1 MKGKPE
7 TGVSIWE
14 ELYFEVTRAFGIV
27 RLLHLQC
34 FLNTHTLAWRMIGE
48 CMVGLFT
55 VRNPK
60 YFQVNQYLIWR
71 IMFQLWWGADGTCF
85 NILTLNVHLIRCIWI
100 SFINSVRT
108 KMGREGVQHKSLVY
122 IRPAEKFW
130 VVTPQTPLKLL
141 SQNLFGDHFW
151 GRSEAGKL
159 WPQAILC
166 PRATP
171 MSAPYPLDLK

>member
-1 MKGKPE
+1 MEASLELIIAKPNEREWKMKPE
-7 TGVSIWE
+7 MRGALFWGHSCFWKC
-14 ELYFEVTRAFGIV
+14 AFTAFAMFSK
-27 RLLHLQC
+27 H
-34 FLNTHTLAWRMIGE
+34 THSWRMIGE

-122 IRPAEKFW
+122 ISKNKWYSWPFVQNHKTQKD
-130 VVTPQTPLKLL
+130 VILL
-141 SQNLFGDHFW
+141 H
-151 GRSEAGKL
+151 
-159 WPQAILC
+159 I
-166 PRATP
+166 
-171 MSAPYPLDLK
+171 